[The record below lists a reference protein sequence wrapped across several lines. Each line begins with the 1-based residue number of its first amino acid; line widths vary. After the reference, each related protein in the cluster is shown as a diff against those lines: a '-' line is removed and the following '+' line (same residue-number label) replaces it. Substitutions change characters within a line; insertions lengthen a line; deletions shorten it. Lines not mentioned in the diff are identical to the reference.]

1 MGWRKERRNFMNKKL
16 AKVGMAVGIFLG
28 AVVVAY
34 AITNLFFMKSYT
46 TSFTK
51 KQIFQFNLN
60 TGLNSA
66 EVGPGDSFPAN
77 PVIYNDATEDMY
89 VFIQVDMPATADG
102 ALYSFDAD
110 DEWCFLG
117 EDGETVV
124 YAYGSAEMTVLSP
137 GESTSALTSR
147 MTMSEISNAEYA
159 AIDNINITITGY
171 AIGTEGVDA
180 NPSEAW
186 NQCKLIGNIQ

>member
-1 MGWRKERRNFMNKKL
+1 MKRRIITIGL
-16 AKVGMAVGIFLG
+16 WTGIFL
-28 AVVVAY
+28 AAAIVAY
-34 AITNLFFMKSYT
+34 AITTLFLSKSQ
-46 TSFTK
+46 TSEFSK
-51 KQIFQFNLN
+51 KQIFQFDLD
-60 TGLNSA
+60 TGLSSS
-66 EVGPGDSFPAN
+66 ELGPGDSFAVS
-77 PVIYNDATEDMY
+77 PVIFNDATEEMY

-110 DEWCFLG
+110 DEWCFLS
-117 EDGETVV
+117 EDGGTVV
-124 YAYGSAEMTVLSP
+124 YAYGSAEMTTLSP

-159 AIDNINITITGY
+159 AIGDINITITGY
-171 AIGTEGVDA
+171 AIGTEGIDA